1 MSQGN
6 VTTNQNVM
14 SFLPTPI
21 RVVIDRIRKEL
32 EKTDSKEE
40 LSVQDLLRMFY
51 SENHAFAQHD
61 REGSLTADIKGKEV
75 SIYNNLADEEPKGFI
90 SFCLHFESN
99 LYCFDVNREE
109 PMKPF
114 SIYKTKESE
123 NVSPN
128 PQWYIGIEHP
138 FKWKRNK
145 NQISMFGY
153 SPYSYHKYKRDEEH
167 SNRIIYSIEPLT
179 QY

>member
-6 VTTNQNVM
+6 VTTSQNVI
-14 SFLPTPI
+14 SFLPRPI

-32 EKTDSKEE
+32 ERTDRKEE
-40 LSVQDLLRMFY
+40 LSVQDLIRMFY

-123 NVSPN
+123 NVSAN
-128 PQWYIGIEHP
+128 PQWYIGKEHP
-138 FKWKRNK
+138 FKWKRDK

-153 SPYSYHKYKRDEEH
+153 SSYSYYRYNKDEEH
-167 SNRIIYSIEPLT
+167 PNRIIYSIEPLT